1 MNRDVGDT
9 KAMGVGRGG
18 SKEAYQPRQI
28 AFRRPQ
34 GGKHLV
40 LEAYVSHQ
48 YDWSIGG
55 IYEKGGTA

>member
-1 MNRDVGDT
+1 
-9 KAMGVGRGG
+9 MGVGRGG

-48 YDWSIGG
+48 YDWCIGG